1 MRFVFEFLNI
11 SVINSSRVDERTVT
25 HINTYALCEYC
36 EFIEEAIGEKM
47 REEKLGF
54 VKTLQIRKKGR
65 EKEVKN
71 VSCLCFY
78 PLNHVVDI

>member
-47 REEKLGF
+47 REEKVGF
-54 VKTLQIRKKGR
+54 RKNSPNQKERERKG
-65 EKEVKN
+65 
-71 VSCLCFY
+71 S
-78 PLNHVVDI
+78 